1 MAKKKGGG
9 KKGGGKK
16 GGASGA
22 DKLTPHEALLAH
34 QVNIHQQNNIQISDE
49 IDQLKVER
57 EKLSVTQKMMN
68 NEVNNNVG
76 ELLKRDKNFEENA
89 ADRKQDSHNEVRTQ
103 RQGQIQLNK
112 DLDGDVDTCLQE
124 ISQVEINSLKMKHE
138 IVSREKFYKNEY
150 VELTDKV
157 KLLEKRLSEMVNQFD
172 EMKANLNSQVENS
185 RLQEED
191 RTQTN
196 LEKQRL
202 RAIEYAIERLPPQQA
217 QELRENRWLLSEASV
232 HRDQIKVL
240 YGQVEKLERRNL
252 ELMNIVYTKRMDR
265 LGMLMKS
272 AKMGLPTDETID
284 KLTMSLNMNT
294 NDMNSADQG
303 FSLSEIDLN
312 ATNFKA
318 IQDPNADPSKVAD
331 FEFRLKHTQST
342 DLMNKVAGLM
352 VQGKHKD
359 VEEKMKKL
367 SDDVMEVDEEEN
379 EEGQWP
385 VTIGQLRSEVK
396 SD

>member
-16 GGASGA
+16 SGASGA
-22 DKLTPHEALLAH
+22 DKLSPHEALLAH

-57 EKLSVTQKMMN
+57 EKLSVTQKIMN

-76 ELLKRDKNFEENA
+76 ELLKRDKSFEENA
-89 ADRKQDSHNEVRTQ
+89 LDRQQDSHNEVRTQ
-103 RQGQIQLNK
+103 RQTQIQLNK

-124 ISQVEINSLKMKHE
+124 ISQVEINCLKMKHE
-138 IVSREKFYKNEY
+138 IENREKFYKNEY

-232 HRDQIKVL
+232 HRDQIKVQFVVGTCL
-240 YGQVEKLERRNL
+240 RRKKVYQKNIIFAIKTRILLKKTFLTFSANSTSFQRFKLPHPTNRFF
-252 ELMNIVYTKRMDR
+252 IVRPSRKTRTSQPRTYEHR
-265 LGMLMKS
+265 LHQKNGPI
-272 AKMGLPTDETID
+272 G
-284 KLTMSLNMNT
+284 
-294 NDMNSADQG
+294 
-303 FSLSEIDLN
+303 
-312 ATNFKA
+312 
-318 IQDPNADPSKVAD
+318 NADEKR
-331 FEFRLKHTQST
+331 E
-342 DLMNKVAGLM
+342 NGL
-352 VQGKHKD
+352 
-359 VEEKMKKL
+359 
-367 SDDVMEVDEEEN
+367 
-379 EEGQWP
+379 
-385 VTIGQLRSEVK
+385 T
-396 SD
+396 